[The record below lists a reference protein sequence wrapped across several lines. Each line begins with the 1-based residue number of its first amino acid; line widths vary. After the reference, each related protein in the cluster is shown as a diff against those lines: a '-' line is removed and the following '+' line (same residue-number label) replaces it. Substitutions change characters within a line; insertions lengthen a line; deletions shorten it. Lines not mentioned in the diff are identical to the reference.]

1 MLSILF
7 TPKDQKVFFVTNGI
21 MKKSFTFLVL
31 GNKSLSMSLASSFID
46 SGMACVAA
54 VSANPKFR
62 PDGASG
68 LSDWAKSQSVEHFE
82 IADVNGAEFKS
93 LCERVQPDTLL
104 VEWHQILKT
113 PTIDLFPL
121 GVIGTHPSQI
131 PYGRGRHPLHWQ
143 IVMGYSEISISFF
156 KMTSEIDKGPL
167 LLQRQIQC
175 DLSETIHSLEEK
187 VSLVGYEC
195 GLVLA
200 DQLLKF
206 GSFKEIMKPNSVG
219 TTWRKRVVADVEID
233 CRMSRNSILRLVNS
247 VLPPYLGAK
256 LVTKHET
263 LNVVEAVICNFFD
276 WQFHQIGAVLDFR
289 EKSIVLRVDDGPIEL
304 FFKEPLSQELRACNF
319 VFPPS
324 HYL

>member
-1 MLSILF
+1 
-7 TPKDQKVFFVTNGI
+7 
-21 MKKSFTFLVL
+21 MKKLYRFLVL
-31 GNKSLSMSLASSFID
+31 GNKNLSMSLASSFID
-46 SGMACVAA
+46 CGMVCVAA
-54 VSANPKFR
+54 VSAHPKFR
-62 PDGASG
+62 PDGAIG

-93 LCERVQPDTLL
+93 LCERAQPDTLL

-113 PTIDLFPL
+113 PTLDLFPL
-121 GVIGTHPSQI
+121 GAIGTHPSQI

-143 IVMGYSEISISFF
+143 IVMGYPEITLSFF
-156 KMTSEIDKGPL
+156 KITSEVDRGPL

-195 GLVLA
+195 GLVLEN
-200 DQLLKF
+200 QLLKF
-206 GSFKEIMKPNSVG
+206 GSFKENLKPTSVG

-233 CRMSRNSILRLVNS
+233 CRMSRNSIIRLVKS

-256 LVTKHET
+256 LVTRHESLT
-263 LNVVEAVICNFFD
+263 VVEAVSCNFSD
-276 WQFHQIGAVLDFR
+276 WQFNQIGSVLDFR

-304 FFKEPLSQELRACNF
+304 FFKEPLSLELRACNYL
-319 VFPPS
+319 FPPS
-324 HYL
+324 HYSD

>member
-1 MLSILF
+1 
-7 TPKDQKVFFVTNGI
+7 
-21 MKKSFTFLVL
+21 MKKLYRFLVL
-31 GNKSLSMSLASSFID
+31 GNKNLSMSLASSFID
-46 SGMACVAA
+46 CGMVCVAA
-54 VSANPKFR
+54 VSAHPKFR
-62 PDGASG
+62 PDGAIG

-93 LCERVQPDTLL
+93 LCERAQPDTLL

-113 PTIDLFPL
+113 PTLDLFPL
-121 GVIGTHPSQI
+121 GAIGTHPSQI

-200 DQLLKF
+200 DQFLKF

-263 LNVVEAVICNFFD
+263 LTVVEAVICNFFD
-276 WQFHQIGAVLDFR
+276 WQFYQIGAVLDFR

-304 FFKEPLSQELRACNF
+304 FFKEPLSQELRECNF

-324 HYL
+324 HYS